1 MKIYA
6 RLKLTA
12 ESWFDTLTEEQK
24 KAYVKEH
31 PNSKYAKNY
40 KPSVET
46 PTMEKPAKTTKP
58 ASKTSDFNSYISKDS
73 GFFEDIKNT
82 MEWLGEDD
90 GIDSIT
96 EDDLMD
102 RLYENAMGR
111 VEGAG
116 YDYDD
121 AISAAENWVKLK
133 DKDSFIRSN
142 LDNLK
147 RYASGKPVGKINPFK
162 SSEKPKSN
170 VPEADP
176 NNPKEFIK
184 HPDNENFFDRLFWD
198 LDGTEDMSDEEV
210 MDRIYESA
218 FSSMSNA
225 GYDYYDVDSAVNNM
239 LNLKKNDSFIRKNLP
254 LLRKMA
260 SSYNS

>member
-1 MKIYA
+1 MKIYS
-6 RLKLTA
+6 RLRLTA

-24 KAYVKEH
+24 KAYLEEH
-31 PNSKYAKNY
+31 PDSKYAKGY
-40 KPSVET
+40 HPSVKT
-46 PTMEKPAKTTKP
+46 PTMEKPAKTT
-58 ASKTSDFNSYISKDS
+58 KTSDFNSYISKDS
-73 GFFEDIKNT
+73 GFFEDIKDT

-102 RLYENAMGR
+102 RLYENAMGM

-121 AISAAENWVKLK
+121 AIRAAENWVKLK
-133 DKDSFIRSN
+133 NKDSFIRSN

-162 SSEKPKSN
+162 SSEKPKSS
-170 VPEADP
+170 VPEANP

-218 FSSMSNA
+218 FSRMSNA

>member
-1 MKIYA
+1 MKIYS

-12 ESWFDTLTEEQK
+12 ETWFDTLTEEQK
-24 KAYVKEH
+24 KTYIQEH

-40 KPSVET
+40 RPSVGT
-46 PTMEKPAKTTKP
+46 PTMEKPAKTT
-58 ASKTSDFNSYISKDS
+58 KTSDFNSYISKDS
-73 GFFEDIKNT
+73 GFFEDIKDT
-82 MEWLGEDD
+82 MEWLGEDN

-102 RLYENAMGR
+102 RLYENAMGM

-121 AISAAENWVKLK
+121 AIRAAENWVKLK
-133 DKDSFIRSN
+133 NKDSFIRSN

-162 SSEKPKSN
+162 SSEKPKSS
-170 VPEADP
+170 VPEANP